1 MKRGIKRKV
10 KKETKALSPVI
21 ATVLLIVIVVII
33 ALIVF
38 FWIKGMTQEA
48 ITKFDNRNIELV
60 CEDVDFEASYTPTT
74 GLYITNFGNVPIFG
88 MDVKI
93 IGEGSHTTE
102 DLTSYP
108 DWPDVGLKQGS
119 IFADPT
125 FLDEPKYADAE
136 EFILIPVLIGES
148 ESGRKTYAC
157 NENQYGVRLSV
168 NN

>member
-93 IGEGSHTTE
+93 IGEGSHTTD
-102 DLTSYP
+102 DLTLNSE
-108 DWPDVGLKQGS
+108 WPDVGLKQGS
-119 IFADPT
+119 IFADPG
-125 FLDEPKYADAE
+125 FNPGNAE
-136 EFILIPVLIGES
+136 ELILIPVLIGES

>member
-10 KKETKALSPVI
+10 KKENKALSPVI

-102 DLTSYP
+102 DLTLNP
-108 DWPDVGLKQGS
+108 NWPDVGLKQGS
-119 IFADPT
+119 IFSYEQFPSE
-125 FLDEPKYADAE
+125 LPADAE
-136 EFILIPVLIGES
+136 ELILIPVLIGES
-148 ESGRKTYAC
+148 DSGRKTYVC